1 MTAYPHPA
9 PPTQAPRGRIHS
21 LSARAWH
28 EVVEILR
35 LPVRYWK
42 ASLVILPLAVWLAS
56 HYRIN
61 ISPSMPWNVARVE
74 YGTLPR
80 LGDMMLY
87 EYRGPMTGLP
97 SRTFFKEVVGF
108 PGDTIRVEGRAVWV
122 GDVFMGLAMSRTRD
136 GRPLTPI
143 ASGVIPDGYLYAKG
157 EHPASFDSRYRESG
171 LVPLDAV
178 IGVATPVF

>member
-1 MTAYPHPA
+1 M
-9 PPTQAPRGRIHS
+9 
-21 LSARAWH
+21 
-28 EVVEILR
+28 
-35 LPVRYWK
+35 RYWK

-61 ISPSMPWNVARVE
+61 ISPSMPWTVAQVD

-80 LGDMMLY
+80 LGEMMLY
-87 EYRGPMTGLP
+87 EYRGAMTGLP
-97 SRTFFKEVVGF
+97 SRTFFKEVAGI
-108 PGDTIRVEGRAVWV
+108 PGDRITIDGHAVWV
-122 GDVFMGLAMSRTRD
+122 GDCFMGLAMPSTHD
-136 GRPLTPI
+136 GTPLTPI
-143 ASGVIPDGYLYAKG
+143 TPGVIPEGTLYARG